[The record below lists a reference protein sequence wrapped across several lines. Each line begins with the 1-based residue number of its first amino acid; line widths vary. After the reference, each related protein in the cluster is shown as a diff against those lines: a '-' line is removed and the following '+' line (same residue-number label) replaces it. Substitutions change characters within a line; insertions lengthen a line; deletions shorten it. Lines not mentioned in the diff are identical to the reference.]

1 MAKSDGGASASAAN
15 GQSKTVNGKGVSAK
29 SARRVSG
36 KKSAKTK
43 ASSGSS
49 IRTLAIDVGG
59 TGLKALILDGNGKAL
74 TERVRVPTPR
84 PAHPDAVLEALLT
97 LVKPL
102 GKVDRISCGFPGVVV
117 AGVVQ
122 TAPNL
127 GTPQWH
133 GYGLAQKLSQAS
145 GGIPA
150 RVLNDA
156 GVQGFGVIE
165 GKGTEMV
172 LTLGTGMGCALFV
185 DGRYVP
191 NIELAH
197 HPLKKG
203 KSYEEWCGAHAL
215 EKFGKKKWNKHVRE
229 VLEQVQPIFN
239 PRVIYLGGGNAHK
252 LKGELPKNV
261 KVTENVAGLLGGIA
275 LWRET

>member
-1 MAKSDGGASASAAN
+1 
-15 GQSKTVNGKGVSAK
+15 
-29 SARRVSG
+29 
-36 KKSAKTK
+36 
-43 ASSGSS
+43 
-49 IRTLAIDVGG
+49 
-59 TGLKALILDGNGKAL
+59 
-74 TERVRVPTPR
+74 
-84 PAHPDAVLEALLT
+84 
-97 LVKPL
+97 
-102 GKVDRISCGFPGVVV
+102 VVV
-117 AGVVQ
+117 GGVVQ

-133 GYGLAQKLSQAS
+133 GYALAQKLSDAH
-145 GGIPA
+145 GGAPA

-191 NIELAH
+191 NVELAH

-203 KSYEEWCGAHAL
+203 KSYEEWCGARAL
-215 EKFGKKKWNKHVRE
+215 EKIGKKKWNKHVRE
-229 VLEQVQPIFN
+229 VLDQVQPIFN

-252 LKGELPKNV
+252 LKGDLPKNV

>member
-1 MAKSDGGASASAAN
+1 MAKTDGGASATSAAN
-15 GQSKTVNGKGVSAK
+15 GQSKQSKSANGKK
-29 SARRVSG
+29 ARRAAPTG
-36 KKSAKTK
+36 
-43 ASSGSS
+43 GG

-59 TGLKALILDGNGKAL
+59 TGLKALILDAKGKAL

-117 AGVVQ
+117 SGVVQ

-127 GTPQWH
+127 GTPQWQ
-133 GYGLAQKLSQAS
+133 GFGLAEKLSTAL
-145 GGIPA
+145 GGVPS

-172 LTLGTGMGCALFV
+172 ITLGTGMGCAIFV
-185 DGRYVP
+185 EGRYVP
-191 NIELAH
+191 NVELAH

-203 KSYEEWCGAHAL
+203 KSYEEWVGARAL
-215 EKFGKKKWNKHVRE
+215 EKVGKKKWNHRVRD
-229 VLEQVQPIFN
+229 VLGQVQPIFN